1 MKTLADL
8 QVLMGRMGEA
18 YFFKGEIPSNVAA
31 NESLIEK
38 ADFAMPISTSG
49 VNFELGAP
57 EITREKIT
65 EGRVWYTFG
74 EKGDDNISM
83 QVPSLHV
90 DLSDLFYTKKGEAK
104 TVKMGDKTYSAQGYN
119 TNVKKV
125 TGGWVFRDREH
136 TVAIGLP
143 VTDNYANLVGAV
155 GDAMSYY
162 NVAVSTRPNADDV
175 DLIIYNEVADEAPKQ
190 EGGD

>member
-18 YFFKGEIPSNVAA
+18 YFFKNGIPSTVAA
-31 NESLIEK
+31 NEDLIAK

-74 EKGDDNISM
+74 EKGDDNISL

-90 DLSDLFYTKKGEAK
+90 DLSDLFYTKKGTAK
-104 TVKMGDKTYSAQGYN
+104 TVKMGDASYSAQGYS

-125 TGGWVFRDREH
+125 VGGWVFRDREH

-162 NVAVSTRPNADDV
+162 NVAVSTRPDANDV
-175 DLIIYNEVADEAPKQ
+175 DLIIYNEVKATEA
-190 EGGD
+190 GA